1 MAVNV
6 NVKKLKENATI
17 PTYGTEY
24 AAGADLYACIE
35 EAVTIEA
42 RSGLSCKRGLA
53 PANKVG
59 VVDADYRGELTV
71 ALHNHSNKAETI
83 EPNERIAQVVITPFL
98 SANFNQVDELSDTV
112 RGVGGF
118 GSTGK

>member
-42 RSGLSCKRGLA
+42 GETSLLVLVLQWRFL
-53 PANKVG
+53 KVMP
-59 VVDADYRGELTV
+59 V
-71 ALHNHSNKAETI
+71 
-83 EPNERIAQVVITPFL
+83 
-98 SANFNQVDELSDTV
+98 
-112 RGVGGF
+112 
-118 GSTGK
+118 

>member
-42 RSGLSCKRGLA
+42 G
-53 PANKVG
+53 
-59 VVDADYRGELTV
+59 
-71 ALHNHSNKAETI
+71 
-83 EPNERIAQVVITPFL
+83 
-98 SANFNQVDELSDTV
+98 
-112 RGVGGF
+112 
-118 GSTGK
+118 

>member
-35 EAVTIEA
+35 EAVTIT
-42 RSGLSCKRGLA
+42 RSTYHYLGRHCGTD
-53 PANKVG
+53 KVYCNG
-59 VVDADYRGELTV
+59 D
-71 ALHNHSNKAETI
+71 S
-83 EPNERIAQVVITPFL
+83 
-98 SANFNQVDELSDTV
+98 
-112 RGVGGF
+112 
-118 GSTGK
+118 

>member
-42 RSGLSCKRGLA
+42 
-53 PANKVG
+53 
-59 VVDADYRGELTV
+59 GETKW
-71 ALHNHSNKAETI
+71 S
-83 EPNERIAQVVITPFL
+83 FM
-98 SANFNQVDELSDTV
+98 
-112 RGVGGF
+112 
-118 GSTGK
+118 